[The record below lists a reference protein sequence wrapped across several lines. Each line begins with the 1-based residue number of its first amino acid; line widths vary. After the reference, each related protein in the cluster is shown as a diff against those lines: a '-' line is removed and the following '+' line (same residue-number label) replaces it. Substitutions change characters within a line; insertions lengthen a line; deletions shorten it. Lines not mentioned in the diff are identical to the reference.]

1 MTLRYTNQTQI
12 QMRLQSTS
20 MSASPCFPF
29 NPIVDYSNP
38 SNLSLASSPD
48 LPDSCNLYSPLD
60 IASPLAQFS
69 NDYRSSL
76 GFSAGP
82 TWPASDPTAN
92 SPSLASATHET
103 LLASR
108 NAAYFQLYQRVT
120 ILVNERDII
129 QAKFNILQ

>member
-1 MTLRYTNQTQI
+1 
-12 QMRLQSTS
+12 
-20 MSASPCFPF
+20 MSATPCFPF

-60 IASPLAQFS
+60 ISPPLAQFS
-69 NDYRSSL
+69 NDHRSSL

-103 LLASR
+103 LLASPQHPVQI
-108 NAAYFQLYQRVT
+108 AMTYGHFCLLYSHGTRPSEFRPRF
-120 ILVNERDII
+120 L
-129 QAKFNILQ
+129 